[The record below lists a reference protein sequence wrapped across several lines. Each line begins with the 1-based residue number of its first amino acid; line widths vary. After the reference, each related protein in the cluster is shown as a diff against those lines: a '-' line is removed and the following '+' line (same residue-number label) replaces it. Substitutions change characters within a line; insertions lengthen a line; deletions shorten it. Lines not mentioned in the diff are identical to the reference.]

1 MKKSPYGRGKNP
13 DQKDMKKK
21 RLYEVD
27 FIASYDFASLY
38 PTTMSMPK
46 IHKKLLRTSKINKI
60 WKKIKE

>member
-1 MKKSPYGRGKNP
+1 
-13 DQKDMKKK
+13 MKKK

-38 PTTMSMPK
+38 PTTMSRPK